1 MVEQGKPIKK
11 TALLPAIGG
20 PDALD
25 RLSRLYDIVRSLNSF
40 NQLDKLLNQIVASGA
55 EMLEARGGSLLLLD
69 PEGNKLT
76 FEVTS
81 GRSASQFR
89 KRELPVDKHSVE
101 GSIALR
107 VAPLIENNIEGS
119 NYLIGQAGPMGG
131 YKARRMVGVPMKAQD
146 RLMGVLVIHD
156 KVSGAEFNRDD
167 MQLLETLADAAVV
180 AIENVRLYEEER
192 NQAKQLSKAF
202 DDLDKVYR
210 ATLQA
215 LTGLLDI
222 RDEATHG
229 HSIRVVAFTLR
240 LAREMGIT
248 DPVRLRSIEQGALLH
263 DVGKIGVA
271 DAILRKQGALT
282 ENEWEE
288 MRSHPMLGYRMLK
301 DIEFLSDALSIVR
314 YHHERWNG
322 TGYPQGLARDKIP
335 LEARIFAV
343 ADAFDAITS
352 ERPYSK
358 ARTYEEAAAT
368 ILQESGEMFDPDVVV
383 AFLRVPKEEWLR
395 VSDAAVTRQLTM
407 NDLLSVGSDRPSPAG

>member
-1 MVEQGKPIKK
+1 MSEQANPIKK
-11 TALLPAIGG
+11 TALLPAISG

-40 NQLDKLLNQIVASGA
+40 SQLDKLLNQIVASGA
-55 EMLEARGGSLLLLD
+55 EMLEARGGSLLLID
-69 PEGNKLT
+69 PSGKKLT

-89 KRELPVDKHSVE
+89 KRVLSIDKHSVE
-101 GSIALR
+101 GLIALR
-107 VAPLIENNIEGS
+107 CTPLIENSVVGNT
-119 NYLIGQAGPMGG
+119 YLLGQAGPMGG
-131 YKARRMVGVPMKAQD
+131 YKAQKMVGVPLRALE
-146 RLMGVLVIHD
+146 RIMGVLVIHD
-156 KVSGAEFNRDD
+156 KVSGADFNRDD
-167 MQLLETLADAAVV
+167 MKLLETLADAAVI

-192 NQAKQLSKAF
+192 NQALQLSKAF

-240 LAREMGIT
+240 LAREMRIT

-282 ENEWEE
+282 EKEWEE
-288 MRSHPMLGYRMLK
+288 MRSHPMLGYNMLK

-322 TGYPQGLARDKIP
+322 TGYPLGLAREKIP

-358 ARTYEEAAAT
+358 ARTYEEAVTT
-368 ILQESGEMFDPDVVV
+368 ILEESGEMFDPEVVA
-383 AFLRVPKEEWLR
+383 AFLRVPKEEWRR

-407 NDLLSVGSDRPSPAG
+407 SDSLSVDGGKPLSTG

>member
-192 NQAKQLSKAF
+192 NQAMQLSKAF

-301 DIEFLSDALSIVR
+301 DIEFLSDALSIVH

-322 TGYPQGLARDKIP
+322 TGYPHGLAREKIP

>member
-192 NQAKQLSKAF
+192 NQAMQLSKAF

-301 DIEFLSDALSIVR
+301 DIEFLSDALSIVH

-322 TGYPQGLARDKIP
+322 TGYPHGLAREKIP

-407 NDLLSVGSDRPSPAG
+407 NDLLSVGSDRPSPTG

>member
-322 TGYPQGLARDKIP
+322 TGYPHGLAREKIP

>member
-192 NQAKQLSKAF
+192 NQAMQLSKAF

>member
-1 MVEQGKPIKK
+1 
-11 TALLPAIGG
+11 
-20 PDALD
+20 
-25 RLSRLYDIVRSLNSF
+25 
-40 NQLDKLLNQIVASGA
+40 
-55 EMLEARGGSLLLLD
+55 
-69 PEGNKLT
+69 
-76 FEVTS
+76 
-81 GRSASQFR
+81 
-89 KRELPVDKHSVE
+89 
-101 GSIALR
+101 
-107 VAPLIENNIEGS
+107 
-119 NYLIGQAGPMGG
+119 
-131 YKARRMVGVPMKAQD
+131 MK
-146 RLMGVLVIHD
+146 
-156 KVSGAEFNRDD
+156 
-167 MQLLETLADAAVV
+167 LLETLADAAVI

-192 NQAKQLSKAF
+192 NQALQLSKAF

-248 DPVRLRSIEQGALLH
+248 DSIRLRSIEQGALLH

-282 ENEWEE
+282 EKEWEE
-288 MRSHPMLGYRMLK
+288 MRSHPTLGYNMLK
-301 DIEFLSDALSIVR
+301 DIEFLTDALSIVR

-322 TGYPQGLARDKIP
+322 TGYPMGLARERIP
-335 LEARIFAV
+335 LEARIFAI

-358 ARTYEEAAAT
+358 ARTYEEAVAT
-368 ILQESGEMFDPDVVV
+368 ILEESGEMFDPEVIT
-383 AFLRVPKEEWLR
+383 AFLRVPKAEWHR

-407 NDLLSVGSDRPSPAG
+407 SDSLAIGSCKPLPTG

>member
-1 MVEQGKPIKK
+1 MSEQAKSIKK
-11 TALLPAIGG
+11 TALLPAISG

-40 NQLDKLLNQIVASGA
+40 SQLDKLLNQIVASGA

-69 PEGNKLT
+69 PGGSKLT

-101 GSIALR
+101 GAIALQC
-107 VAPLIENNIEGS
+107 APLIENNVEGS
-119 NYLIGQAGPMGG
+119 GYLIGQAGPMGG
-131 YKARRMVGVPMKAQD
+131 YKAQRMVGVPLKAHE
-146 RLMGVLVIHD
+146 RMMGVLVIHD
-156 KVSGAEFNRDD
+156 KVSGADFNRDD
-167 MQLLETLADAAVV
+167 MKLLETLADAAVI

-192 NQAKQLSKAF
+192 NQALQLSKAF

-282 ENEWEE
+282 EKEWEE
-288 MRSHPMLGYRMLK
+288 MRSHPMLGYNMLK

-322 TGYPQGLARDKIP
+322 TGYPLGLAREKIP
-335 LEARIFAV
+335 MEARIFAV

-358 ARTYEEAAAT
+358 ARTYEQAVTT
-368 ILQESGEMFDPDVVV
+368 ILEESGEMFDPEVVT
-383 AFLRVPKEEWLR
+383 AFLRVPKEEWRR

-407 NDLLSVGSDRPSPAG
+407 SDSLSAGSDKPSSTG